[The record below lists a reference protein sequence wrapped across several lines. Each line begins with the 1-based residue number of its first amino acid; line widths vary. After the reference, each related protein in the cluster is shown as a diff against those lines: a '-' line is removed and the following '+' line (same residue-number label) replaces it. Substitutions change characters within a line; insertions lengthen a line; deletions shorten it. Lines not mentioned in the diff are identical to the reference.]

1 MEMSMDYKK
10 SASIYITIYIV
21 AFILVNLITM
31 NWFVRF
37 DLTDNKMYSLSDS
50 SKKTIEKIDDPLTI
64 DLYFS
69 DDLPG
74 QLQNNKRFVQDLL
87 EEYSAYNGNV
97 NFYFIK
103 NDENF
108 NSKAQADGIQSQ
120 DVQVID
126 NDEVSFKTIF
136 MGMKIRYNGKSEVI
150 QLLGVN
156 TGLEYMLTKSIKKL
170 TQNKETVIGIAK
182 AGIREHKNENL
193 NTILGERFSIKSAI
207 SLDAITSDID
217 LLIINGIEG
226 ELNPEETTGF
236 LDYMHNGGKILLA
249 QGRIKP
255 DIQTQQGATIES
267 NIFNILDS
275 LGLQIEQNLILDK
288 NCKQLMA
295 RQQTGMFSIQR
306 QIDYPFIPSINSFD
320 EYDNQITGLEGIQV
334 VQVAFPSEI
343 TYTNDDDLFTPLL
356 KTSNNSAVMSDFFNL
371 GAMAEINPILNELNE
386 SSKVIGG
393 KLNTQ
398 NGGEIFLITDSDF
411 FSDESIAGM
420 RIVRSDIN
428 ENYTFIENIIDVM
441 IGDAELVSLRSREV
455 MLRPLIDE
463 AMGQENSSLR
473 TRWKWIDLLLPSLII
488 IGYGLLRK
496 RSREKR
502 SQYLME
508 LYG

>member
-1 MEMSMDYKK
+1 MDYKK
-10 SASIYITIYIV
+10 SASIYVSIYII
-21 AFILVNLITM
+21 AFILVNLISM

-87 EEYSAYNGNV
+87 EEYSAYSNNV

-108 NSKAQADGIQSQ
+108 NSKAQADGIVSQ

-170 TQNKETVIGIAK
+170 TQNKETIIGIAK

-193 NTILGERFSIKSAI
+193 NTILGERFSIKNAI
-207 SLDAITSDID
+207 SLDAIASDID

-226 ELNPEETTGF
+226 DLNPEETKGF
-236 LDYMHNGGKILLA
+236 LDYINNGGKILLA

-255 DIQTQQGATIES
+255 DIQTQQGAAIES

-320 EYDNQITGLEGIQV
+320 THDNQITGLEGIQV

-343 TYTNDDDLFTPLL
+343 TYTNDDSLFTPLL

-371 GAMAEINPILNELNE
+371 GAMPEINPILNELNE

-398 NGGEIFLITDSDF
+398 NEGEIFLITDSDF

-420 RIVRSDIN
+420 RIVRGDIN

>member
-1 MEMSMDYKK
+1 MEISMGYKK
-10 SASIYITIYIV
+10 SASIYVTVYIV
-21 AFILVNLITM
+21 AFILVNLISM

-37 DLTDNKMYSLSDS
+37 DLTDNKMYSLSNS

-87 EEYSAYNGNV
+87 EEYSAYSGNI

-108 NSKAQADGIQSQ
+108 NSKAQADGIVSQ

-126 NDEVSFKTIF
+126 NDEVSFRTIF
-136 MGMKIRYNGKSEVI
+136 MGMKIRYNGRSEVI

-182 AGIREHKNENL
+182 AGIKEHKNENL
-193 NTILGERFSIKSAI
+193 NTILGERFSIKNAI
-207 SLDAITSDID
+207 SLDAIASDID
-217 LLIINGIEG
+217 LLVINGIEG
-226 ELNPEETTGF
+226 DLNPEETVGF
-236 LDYMHNGGKILLA
+236 LDYMNNGGKILLA

-255 DIQTQQGATIES
+255 DIQTQQGAAIES

-320 EYDNQITGLEGIQV
+320 EYDDQITGLEGIQV

-343 TYTNDDDLFTPLL
+343 TYAGDDGLFTPLL

-371 GAMAEINPILNELNE
+371 GAMPEINPILNELNE
-386 SSKVIGG
+386 SSKIIGG

-398 NGGEIFLITDSDF
+398 NEGEIFLITDSDF

>member
-1 MEMSMDYKK
+1 MDYKK
-10 SASIYITIYIV
+10 SASIYVSIYIV
-21 AFILVNLITM
+21 AFILVNLISM

-87 EEYSAYNGNV
+87 EEYSAYSGNV

-108 NSKAQADGIQSQ
+108 NGKAQADGIVSQ

-170 TQNKETVIGIAK
+170 TQNKETIIGIAK

-193 NTILGERFSIKSAI
+193 NTILGERFSIKNTI
-207 SLDAITSDID
+207 PLDAISSDIS

-226 ELNPEETTGF
+226 DLNPEETTGF
-236 LDYMHNGGKILLA
+236 LDYINNGGKILLA

-255 DIQTQQGATIES
+255 DIQTQQGAVIES

-320 EYDNQITGLEGIQV
+320 EYEDQITGLEGIQV

-343 TYTNDDDLFTPLL
+343 TYAGDDGLFTPLL

-371 GAMAEINPILNELNE
+371 GAMPEINPILNELNE

-420 RIVRSDIN
+420 RIVRGDIN

>member
-1 MEMSMDYKK
+1 MDHKR
-10 SASIYITIYIV
+10 SATIYVTIYII
-21 AFILVNLITM
+21 AFILVNLISM
-31 NWFVRF
+31 NWFIRF

-50 SKKTIEKIDDPLTI
+50 SKQTIEKINDPLTI

-87 EEYSAYNGNV
+87 EEYSAYSNNV
-97 NFYFIK
+97 NFYFVK

-108 NSKAQADGIQSQ
+108 NNKAQADGIQSQ

-126 NDEVSFKTIF
+126 NDEISFKTIF

-156 TGLEYMLTKSIKKL
+156 TGLEYMLTKSIKKDL
-170 TQNKETVIGIAK
+170 
-182 AGIREHKNENL
+182 
-193 NTILGERFSIKSAI
+193 SAEE
-207 SLDAITSDID
+207 ITG
-217 LLIINGIEG
+217 L
-226 ELNPEETTGF
+226 
-236 LDYMHNGGKILLA
+236 LDYINSGGKILLA

-255 DIQTQQGATIES
+255 DIQTQQGTIIES

-275 LGLQIEQNLILDK
+275 LGLQIEPNLILDK

-306 QIDYPFIPSINSFD
+306 QIDYPFIPSINNFE
-320 EYDNQITGLEGIQV
+320 EYENQITGLEGIQV
-334 VQVAFPSEI
+334 VQVGFPSEI
-343 TYTNDDDLFTPLL
+343 TYTKDDNSFTPLL
-356 KTSNNSAVMSDFFNL
+356 KTSNYSAVMKDFFNL
-371 GAMAEINPILNELNE
+371 GAMPEINPILNELNE

-393 KLNTQ
+393 KLKTN
-398 NGGEIFLITDSDF
+398 NDGEILLITDSDF

-420 RIVRSDIN
+420 RIVRNDIN

-502 SQYLME
+502 SKYLME
-508 LYG
+508 IYG

>member
-1 MEMSMDYKK
+1 MDHKR
-10 SASIYITIYIV
+10 SATIYVTIYII
-21 AFILVNLITM
+21 AFILVNLISM
-31 NWFVRF
+31 NWFIRF

-50 SKKTIEKIDDPLTI
+50 SKQTIEKINDPLTI

-87 EEYSAYNGNV
+87 EEYSAYSNNV
-97 NFYFIK
+97 NFYFVK

-126 NDEVSFKTIF
+126 NDEISFKTIF

-170 TQNKETVIGIAK
+170 TENKETIIGIVK
-182 AGIREHKNENL
+182 AGTKEHKNENL
-193 NTILGERFSIKSAI
+193 NTILGERFNIKNNVLLNDI
-207 SLDAITSDID
+207 SNELN
-217 LLIINGIEG
+217 LLIVNGIEG
-226 ELNPEETTGF
+226 DLSGEEITGL
-236 LDYMHNGGKILLA
+236 LDYINSGGKILLA

-255 DIQTQQGATIES
+255 DIQTQQGTIIES

-275 LGLQIEQNLILDK
+275 LGLQIEPNLILDK

-306 QIDYPFIPSINSFD
+306 QIDYPFIPSINNFE
-320 EYDNQITGLEGIQV
+320 EYENQITGLEGIQV
-334 VQVAFPSEI
+334 VQVGFPSEI
-343 TYTNDDDLFTPLL
+343 TYTKDDNLFTPLL
-356 KTSNNSAVMSDFFNL
+356 KTSNYSAVMKDFFNL
-371 GAMAEINPILNELNE
+371 GAMPEINPILNELNE

-393 KLNTQ
+393 KLKTKND
-398 NGGEIFLITDSDF
+398 GEILLITDSDF

-420 RIVRSDIN
+420 RIVRNDIN

-502 SQYLME
+502 SKYLME
-508 LYG
+508 IYG

>member
-1 MEMSMDYKK
+1 
-10 SASIYITIYIV
+10 
-21 AFILVNLITM
+21 M
-31 NWFVRF
+31 N
-37 DLTDNKMYSLSDS
+37 
-50 SKKTIEKIDDPLTI
+50 
-64 DLYFS
+64 
-69 DDLPG
+69 
-74 QLQNNKRFVQDLL
+74 
-87 EEYSAYNGNV
+87 
-97 NFYFIK
+97 
-103 NDENF
+103 
-108 NSKAQADGIQSQ
+108 
-120 DVQVID
+120 
-126 NDEVSFKTIF
+126 
-136 MGMKIRYNGKSEVI
+136 
-150 QLLGVN
+150 
-156 TGLEYMLTKSIKKL
+156 
-170 TQNKETVIGIAK
+170 
-182 AGIREHKNENL
+182 
-193 NTILGERFSIKSAI
+193 
-207 SLDAITSDID
+207 
-217 LLIINGIEG
+217 
-226 ELNPEETTGF
+226 
-236 LDYMHNGGKILLA
+236 NGGKILLA

-255 DIQTQQGATIES
+255 DIQTQQGSAIES

-320 EYDNQITGLEGIQV
+320 EYDDQITGLEGIQV

-343 TYTNDDDLFTPLL
+343 TYTSDDGLFTPLL

-371 GAMAEINPILNELNE
+371 GAMPEINPILNELNE

-398 NGGEIFLITDSDF
+398 NGGELLLITDSDF

-463 AMGQENSSLR
+463 AMGQESKSLR

-488 IGYGLLRK
+488 IAYGLLRK

-502 SQYLME
+502 SKYLME
-508 LYG
+508 FYG

>member
-1 MEMSMDYKK
+1 MDYKK
-10 SASIYITIYIV
+10 SASIYIVIYII
-21 AFILVNLITM
+21 AFILVNLVSM
-31 NWFVRF
+31 NWFVRL
-37 DLTDNKMYSLSDS
+37 DLTDNQMYSLSDS

-87 EEYSAYNGNV
+87 EEYAAYSRNV

-103 NDENF
+103 NDESF
-108 NSKAQADGIQSQ
+108 SSKAQTDGIQSQ

-170 TQNKETVIGIAK
+170 TQNKETTIGIAK
-182 AGIREHKNENL
+182 AGIKQHQNENL
-193 NTILGERFSIKSAI
+193 NTVLGERFNIRNNV
-207 SLDAITSDID
+207 SLDTLLSNID

-226 ELNPEETTGF
+226 DLSSEETTGL
-236 LDYMHNGGKILLA
+236 LDYINQGGNILLA

-255 DIQTQQGATIES
+255 DIQTQQGSAIES
-267 NIFNILDS
+267 NIFNVLDS
-275 LGLQIEQNLILDK
+275 LGLHIEQNLVLDQ

-306 QIDYPFIPSINSFD
+306 QIDYPFIPSINKF
-320 EYDNQITGLEGIQV
+320 DNQNNEITGLEGIQV

-343 TYTNDDDLFTPLL
+343 TYTNDDSLFTPLL
-356 KTSNNSAVMSDFFNL
+356 KTSNNSAIMSDFFNL
-371 GAMAEINPILNELNE
+371 GAMPEVNPILNELNE
-386 SSKVIGG
+386 SSKIIGG

-411 FSDESIAGM
+411 FSDESIASM
-420 RIVRSDIN
+420 RIVRNDIN

-455 MLRPLIDE
+455 ILRPLIDE

-488 IGYGLLRK
+488 IAYGLLRK

-502 SQYLME
+502 SKYLME
-508 LYG
+508 FYG